1 MRLKIVA
8 AAAGLISL
16 ITVVVDVVTSF
27 YLDQLADGSG
37 TFAWF
42 PQLETV
48 GRTALAYSY
57 ASEAA
62 VFGLSI
68 LGVAALGYWAGLRLD
83 LATQFR
89 PLLGYL
95 AVGGGA
101 GQLLALPLS
110 GLIVGES
117 ILPFGS
123 TWLPTFA
130 ILLGGLVATGLQFAL
145 VGLAGATLAEFG
157 VGARAGRDHAA
168 GSGTPADLDPE

>member
-8 AAAGLISL
+8 AVAALISL
-16 ITVVVDVVTSF
+16 TTVLVDVGSAF
-27 YLDQLADGSG
+27 YLERLADGGG

-57 ASEAA
+57 ASDAA

-83 LATQFR
+83 LATQYR

-101 GQLLALPLS
+101 GQLLAVPLW
-110 GLIVGES
+110 GLIIGES
-117 ILPFGS
+117 ALPFGS
-123 TWLPTFA
+123 TWLPTLA
-130 ILLGGLVATGLQFAL
+130 ILLGGLVATGLRFAL
-145 VGLAGATLAEFG
+145 VGLAGAALAEFG
-157 VGARAGRDHAA
+157 VGTRAGRNHGA
-168 GSGTPADLDPE
+168 GTGATAGIDPE